1 MWSENIQIALALF
14 MHEEATKT
22 GNFNRY
28 ALEHALKILPHVN
41 WNSIYAGEEKDRL
54 PRRTRIMK
62 AYNHIKSFYQDQ
74 NAFLISDAD
83 AYKASFA
90 NKEDVS

>member
-1 MWSENIQIALALF
+1 MF

-22 GNFNRY
+22 GKFNRY
-28 ALEHALKILPHVN
+28 ALEHVLKILPHVN
-41 WNSIYAGEEKDRL
+41 WNNIYAGEEKDRL

-62 AYNHIKSFYQDQ
+62 AYNHIKNFYQDQ

-83 AYKASFA
+83 AYKAIP
-90 NKEDVS
+90 